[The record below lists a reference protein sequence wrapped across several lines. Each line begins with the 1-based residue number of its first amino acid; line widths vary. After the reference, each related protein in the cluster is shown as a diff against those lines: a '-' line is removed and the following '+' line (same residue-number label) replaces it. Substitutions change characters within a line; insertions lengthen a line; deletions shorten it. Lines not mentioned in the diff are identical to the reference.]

1 MNIRPWRG
9 VVKTQCFT
17 VVTRCAQLAGLAIT
31 TGTICAVSAEE
42 LVVDPVAAAHRLLGA
57 TLTGRGV
64 RAVVVEVEAYGGVPD
79 GPWPDAAAHSYRG
92 RSGRNA
98 VMFGPP
104 GRLYTYRSHGIH
116 VCANV
121 ACGPDGTAAAV
132 LLRAG
137 AVETGTEVAQ
147 ARRGESVRGVALA
160 RGPGNLCSALGIA
173 MDDNG
178 IDLFDPDGPVTLT
191 LNDADDALVALS
203 GPRVGVSQAADRPW
217 RLWLAGRPE
226 VSAYRRS
233 PRAPG
238 PGASD

>member
-1 MNIRPWRG
+1 MG
-9 VVKTQCFT
+9 
-17 VVTRCAQLAGLAIT
+17 AGQ
-31 TGTICAVSAEE
+31 

-64 RAVVVEVEAYGGVPD
+64 RGIVVEVEAYGGVAD

-92 RSGRNA
+92 RSGRNG

-104 GRLYTYRSHGIH
+104 GRLYTYLSHGIH
-116 VCANV
+116 TCANV
-121 ACGPDGTAAAV
+121 SCGPDGTAAAV
-132 LLRAG
+132 LLRAAVVEDG
-137 AVETGTEVAQ
+137 ADIAQ
-147 ARRGESVRGVALA
+147 GRRGAAVRTAALA
-160 RGPGNLCSALGIA
+160 RGPGNLCSALGIT
-173 MDDNG
+173 MSDNG
-178 IDLFDPDGPVTLT
+178 IDLFDPDSPVTLT
-191 LNDADDALVALS
+191 LNAADGAVS

-233 PRAPG
+233 PRAPA

>member
-1 MNIRPWRG
+1 VG
-9 VVKTQCFT
+9 
-17 VVTRCAQLAGLAIT
+17 AGQLL
-31 TGTICAVSAEE
+31 
-42 LVVDPVAAAHRLLGA
+42 VDPVEAAHRLLGA

-64 RAVVVEVEAYGGVPD
+64 SGIVVEVEAYGGDPE

-92 RSGRNA
+92 LRARNA
-98 VMFGPP
+98 IMFGPP

-121 ACGPDGTAAAV
+121 SCGPDGTAAAV
-132 LLRAG
+132 LLRA
-137 AVETGTEVAQ
+137 AALEDGTHVAR
-147 ARRGESVRGVALA
+147 ARRGELVRAAALA
-160 RGPGNLCSALGIA
+160 RGPGNLCSAMGIT
-173 MDDNG
+173 MEDNG
-178 IDLFDPDGPVTLT
+178 IDLFGRNSP
-191 LNDADDALVALS
+191 VALELHEPLTTAS

-233 PRAPG
+233 PRAPA

>member
-1 MNIRPWRG
+1 
-9 VVKTQCFT
+9 
-17 VVTRCAQLAGLAIT
+17 
-31 TGTICAVSAEE
+31 VSAEQ
-42 LVVDPVAAAHRLLGA
+42 LAVDPVAAAHRLLGA
-57 TLTGRGV
+57 TIAGRGV
-64 RAVVVEVEAYGGVPD
+64 RAVVVEVEAYGGVPE

-92 RSGRNA
+92 LNGRNA

-132 LLRAG
+132 LLRA
-137 AVETGTEVAQ
+137 AALENGTDVARS
-147 ARRGESVRGVALA
+147 RRGESVRTAALA
-160 RGPGNLCSALGIA
+160 RGPGNLCSALGITMA
-173 MDDNG
+173 DNG
-178 IDLFDPDGPVTLT
+178 IDLFDPDSPVRLS
-191 LNDADDALVALS
+191 LNEAHRAVS
-203 GPRVGVSQAADRPW
+203 GPRVGISQAADRPW

-233 PRAPG
+233 PRAPA